1 MKNRRYVT
9 RARDKYASVVGGE
22 RSARRW
28 QLRPPA
34 AKARLA
40 ALAVGVGAASFAHAA
55 RAADTIETVEADRVP
70 LQIMQPLLTQQSAPP
85 LRASALAAAPVTD
98 YIAVSPNTTLGAPTL
113 ASDDLNAMAVG
124 PTSAASGINATAVGA
139 GAFAARSYS
148 TAVGSGAAALGLRTT
163 VIGTGASTGFEAD
176 GAVAIG
182 YLARGDR
189 AGTLSMG
196 SLSNASGV
204 ESVALGSNAVTY
216 ADAARALALGADTL
230 ATGAGSVALGAN
242 SFANRQNAVS
252 VGNADLQRQIVNVAA
267 GTSDT
272 DVVNIAQLKG
282 VAAALGGGAA
292 VNADGS
298 VSLPAYGVGGNVY
311 RNVGDALANLDGR
324 VTANTVRIDDLT
336 SVVNNITGGA
346 TTVVRYFRANS
357 VLSDAAATGAE
368 AVAIGGNARATAA
381 SSVALGANSVA
392 DRENVVSIGFA
403 GHERQI
409 VNVAAGVADTDA
421 VNVRQL
427 KDAGLI
433 DGNGHANSAV
443 TYDSI
448 DGRVDYGSVTL
459 GQGVA
464 GGTQIHNVANGVSD
478 FDAVNVGQLNSAI
491 SQAINNDQPRASSP
505 FVVVNGNA
513 ASEAAQ
519 ASGTHAA
526 ALGANASA
534 NGAAALAL
542 GANASATGDTSSA
555 IGANAVAKGSGASAF
570 GWNSAASADG
580 AVALGA
586 GSVADRAN
594 AVSVGSVGAER
605 QITNV
610 APGTRG
616 TDAVNL
622 NQLNAAFNQTNQAL
636 NDLDRSTRKGIA
648 SASALQ
654 IVTPYLPGR
663 TTLNAGVAAYR
674 GQAALA
680 IGVSRWSEKGTF
692 NVNAGVASSGGNS
705 TIVRAGVGIV
715 IGD

>member
-9 RARDKYASVVGGE
+9 RARDQYASVVAAE

-28 QLRPPA
+28 LLRPPA
-34 AKARLA
+34 GKARLA
-40 ALAVGVGAASFAHAA
+40 ALAVGVGAASFVHAA
-55 RAADTIETVEADRVP
+55 RAADAIETAEADRVP
-70 LQIMQPLLTQQSAPP
+70 LQMMQQILTQPSALP
-85 LRASALAAAPVTD
+85 LPATVLAAALATD
-98 YIAVSPNTTLGAPTL
+98 YIAVSPNTTPGVPTH
-113 ASDDLNAMAVG
+113 ASADLNAMAVG
-124 PTSAASGINATAVGA
+124 PTSAASGINASAIGA
-139 GAFAARSYS
+139 GAFAARNYS
-148 TAVGSGAAALGLRTT
+148 TAVGSGAGALGLRTT
-163 VIGTGASTGFEAD
+163 AIGTGATTGFEAD
-176 GAVAIG
+176 SAVAIG
-182 YLARGDR
+182 YLARADG
-189 AGTLSMG
+189 AATLAMG
-196 SLSNASGV
+196 AESTASGA
-204 ESVALGSNAVTY
+204 ESVALGSNAATG

-230 ATGAGSVALGAN
+230 VTGAGSVALGAN
-242 SFANRQNAVS
+242 SIASRQNAVS
-252 VGNADLQRQIVNVAA
+252 VGNADLQRQIINVAA
-267 GTSDT
+267 GTVDT
-272 DVVNIAQLKG
+272 DVVNVAQLKG

-292 VNADGS
+292 VEADGS
-298 VSLPAYGVGGNVY
+298 VLAPAYAIGGNLY
-311 RNVGDALANLDGR
+311 HNVGDALTNLDGR
-324 VTANTVRIDDLT
+324 VSANTIRIDDLT
-336 SVVNNITGGA
+336 NVVNNISGGT

-381 SSVALGANSVA
+381 NSIALGANSVA
-392 DRENVVSIGFA
+392 DRENVVSVGA
-403 GHERQI
+403 PGYERQI
-409 VNVAAGVADTDA
+409 TNVAAGVADTDA

-433 DGNGHANSAV
+433 DGNGHATSAV
-443 TYDSI
+443 TYDNI

-459 GQGVA
+459 GQGRA
-464 GGTQIHNVANGVSD
+464 GGTQIHNLANGVADS
-478 FDAVNVGQLNSAI
+478 DAVNLGQLNSAI
-491 SQAINNDQPRASSP
+491 SQAIINDLPRAPSP

-542 GANASATGDTSSA
+542 GANASAAGDTASA
-555 IGANAVAKGSGASAF
+555 IGAQAVAKGNGASAF
-570 GWNSAASADG
+570 GWNAAATADG

-594 AVSVGSVGAER
+594 AVSVGSAGAER

-610 APGTRG
+610 AAGTRG

-622 NQLNAAFNQTNQAL
+622 DQLNAAFNQTNQAL

-680 IGVSRWSEKGTF
+680 LGVSRWSEKGTYNF
-692 NVNAGVASSGGNS
+692 NAGVASSGGNS

>member
-1 MKNRRYVT
+1 MKNKRYVT

-28 QLRPPA
+28 RLRPPA
-34 AKARLA
+34 GKARLA

-55 RAADTIETVEADRVP
+55 RAAEAADTREADRVP
-70 LQIMQPLLTQQSAPP
+70 LQVVQLLTQQSAPP
-85 LRASALAAAPVTD
+85 LRASVLAAAPVTD
-98 YIAVSPNTTLGAPTL
+98 YIAVSPNTTPGAPTH

-124 PTSAASGINATAVGA
+124 PTSAASGVNATAFGA

-148 TAVGSGAAALGLRTT
+148 TAVGSGAGALGLRTT
-163 VIGTGASTGFEAD
+163 AIGTGATTGFEAD

-182 YLARGDR
+182 YLARGDS
-189 AGTLSMG
+189 AGTLAMG
-196 SLSNASGV
+196 AGSTASGAQ
-204 ESVALGSNAVTY
+204 SAALGSNAVTY
-216 ADAARALALGADTL
+216 ADAALALGAGTL

-252 VGNADLQRQIVNVAA
+252 VGNADLQRQIIHVAA
-267 GTSDT
+267 GTADT
-272 DVVNIAQLKG
+272 DVVNVEQLKG

-292 VNADGS
+292 VNVDGS
-298 VSLPAYGVGGNVY
+298 VSPPAYGVGGTVY
-311 RNVGDALANLDGR
+311 HNVGDALTNLDGR
-324 VTANTVRIDDLT
+324 VKTNTIRIDDL
-336 SVVNNITGGA
+336 SNVVNTMTGGT
-346 TTVVRYFRANS
+346 TTVIRYFRANS

-368 AVAIGGNARATAA
+368 AIAIGGNARATAA
-381 SSVALGANSVA
+381 GSIALGANSVA
-392 DRENVVSIGFA
+392 DRENVVSVGSA

-409 VNVAAGVADTDA
+409 AHVAAGVADTDA

-433 DGNGHANSAV
+433 DGNGQANSAV
-443 TYDSI
+443 TYDNV
-448 DGRVDYGSVTL
+448 DGHVDYGSVTL
-459 GQGVA
+459 GLGFA
-464 GGTQIHNVANGVSD
+464 GGTQIHHVANGVSD
-478 FDAVNVGQLNSAI
+478 FDAVNLGQLNSAI
-491 SQAINNDQPRASSP
+491 SQAIVNDLPRVPSP

-534 NGAAALAL
+534 NGEAALAL
-542 GANASATGDTSSA
+542 GSQASATGDTASA
-555 IGANAVAKGSGASAF
+555 IGAQAVAKGNGASAF

-594 AVSVGSVGAER
+594 AVSVGSAGAER
-605 QITNV
+605 QIMNL
-610 APGTRG
+610 APGTHG

-622 NQLNAAFNQTNQAL
+622 DQLNAAFNQANQAL

>member
-28 QLRPPA
+28 RLRPPA
-34 AKARLA
+34 GKARLA
-40 ALAVGVGAASFAHAA
+40 VLAVGVGAASFAHAA
-55 RAADTIETVEADRVP
+55 GSADAAEAREVDGVP
-70 LQIMQPLLTQQSAPP
+70 LQTMQQLSAPQPALP
-85 LRASALAAAPVTD
+85 LRAAMLAAAPVTN
-98 YIAVSPNTTLGAPTL
+98 YISVSANTTPGAPTH

-124 PTSAASGINATAVGA
+124 PTSAASGINATAFGA

-148 TAVGSGAAALGLRTT
+148 TAVGSGAGALGLRSTA
-163 VIGTGASTGFEAD
+163 IGTSATTGFDAD

-182 YLARGDR
+182 YMTRGDG
-189 AGTLSMG
+189 AATLAMG
-196 SLSNASGV
+196 SEATASGV
-204 ESVALGSNAVTY
+204 QSVALGSSAVAF
-216 ADAARALALGADTL
+216 ADAALALGANTL
-230 ATGAGSVALGAN
+230 ATSTGSVALGAN
-242 SFANRQNAVS
+242 SFADRQDAVS
-252 VGNADLQRQIVNVAA
+252 VGNAKLQRQIVNVAA

-282 VAAALGGGAA
+282 VVTALGSGAA

-298 VSLPAYGVGGNVY
+298 VSLPAYGVGGMVY
-311 RNVGDALANLDGR
+311 YTVGDALKNLDGR
-324 VTANTVRIDDLT
+324 VKANTVRIDDLT
-336 SVVNNITGGA
+336 SVVNNITGG
-346 TTVVRYFRANS
+346 TTTAVRYFRANS
-357 VLSDAAATGAE
+357 ASSDAAATGVE
-368 AVAIGGNARATAA
+368 AVAIGGNARATADG
-381 SSVALGANSVA
+381 SIALGANSTA
-392 DRENVVSIGFA
+392 DRENVVSIGSA
-403 GHERQI
+403 GYERQI
-409 VNVAAGVADTDA
+409 ANVAAGVADTDA
-421 VNVRQL
+421 VNV
-427 KDAGLI
+427 A
-433 DGNGHANSAV
+433 
-443 TYDSI
+443 
-448 DGRVDYGSVTL
+448 
-459 GQGVA
+459 
-464 GGTQIHNVANGVSD
+464 
-478 FDAVNVGQLNSAI
+478 QLNSAI
-491 SQAINNDQPRASSP
+491 SQVIINDQPRAASP
-505 FVVVNGNA
+505 FVAVNGNA
-513 ASEAAQ
+513 ATEAAQ
-519 ASGTHAA
+519 ASGTRAA

-534 NGAAALAL
+534 NGEAALAF
-542 GANASATGDTSSA
+542 GANASATGDTASA
-555 IGANAVAKGSGASAF
+555 IGAQAVAKGNGASAF

-594 AVSVGSVGAER
+594 AVSVGSAGAER

-622 NQLNAAFNQTNQAL
+622 DQLNASFNQANQAL

>member
-1 MKNRRYVT
+1 MKNKRYVT
-9 RARDKYASVVGGE
+9 RARDEYASVVGGE

-28 QLRPPA
+28 RLRPPA
-34 AKARLA
+34 GKVRLA

-55 RAADTIETVEADRVP
+55 KANDTADVREADRVP
-70 LQIMQPLLTQQSAPP
+70 LQMMQQLLTQQFALP
-85 LRASALAAAPVTD
+85 LRASVLAAAPVTNF
-98 YIAVSPNTTLGAPTL
+98 IAVSPNTTPGAPTH

-139 GAFAARSYS
+139 GAFASRSYS
-148 TAVGSGAAALGLRTT
+148 TAVGSGAGALGLRTT
-163 VIGTGASTGFEAD
+163 AIGTGATTGFEAD
-176 GAVAIG
+176 GAVVIG
-182 YLARGDR
+182 YLARGDSAR
-189 AGTLSMG
+189 TLAMG
-196 SLSNASGV
+196 AESNASGV

-216 ADAARALALGADTL
+216 ADATRALALGADTL

-252 VGNADLQRQIVNVAA
+252 VGNADLQRQIINVAA

-292 VNADGS
+292 MNADGS
-298 VSLPAYGVGGNVY
+298 VSLPEYGVGGKVY
-311 RNVGDALANLDGR
+311 RNVGDALTNLDGR
-324 VTANTVRIDDLT
+324 VKTNTVRIDDLT
-336 SVVNNITGGA
+336 NVVNNITGGA
-346 TTVVRYFRANS
+346 TTVIRYFRANS

-381 SSVALGANSVA
+381 GSVALGANSVA
-392 DRENVVSIGFA
+392 DRENVISVGSA
-403 GHERQI
+403 GRERQI
-409 VNVAAGVADTDA
+409 ANVAAGVADTDA
-421 VNVRQL
+421 VNLRQL

-443 TYDSI
+443 TYDNV
-448 DGRVDYGSVTL
+448 DGHVDYGSVTL
-459 GQGVA
+459 GQGLA

-478 FDAVNVGQLNSAI
+478 ADAVNVGQLNSAI
-491 SQAINNDQPRASSP
+491 SQAINNDQPRAASP

-534 NGAAALAL
+534 NGEAALAL
-542 GANASATGDTSSA
+542 GANASATGDTASA
-555 IGANAVAKGSGASAF
+555 IGTRAVAKGNGASAF
-570 GWNSAASADG
+570 GWNSVASAEG

-594 AVSVGSVGAER
+594 AVSIGGAGAER

-622 NQLNAAFNQTNQAL
+622 DQLNAAFNQANQAL

-680 IGVSRWSEKGTF
+680 IGISRWSEKGTF
-692 NVNAGVASSGGNS
+692 NVNAGVASSGSNS